1 ARRVLAQ
8 VRIRGA
14 SRRVSRVKQGNG
26 AARAR
31 KCGGQSSPGRYLPED
46 DIGDRWTGLDA
57 EHPCLEYGGRMLC
70 KPRHRKRAAVRQHD
84 DDWLARREH
93 FARELELT
101 CRNADVGSAA
111 RLAAQVEMLSY
122 HEHGRIGGL
131 DELDRRGDARR
142 VVIPR
147 IGARGV

>member
-1 ARRVLAQ
+1 NRRLLVRSHAFAIDVEVRVVERRVAQPVAEGEQRRDRLIHVACRVLAQ

-57 EHPCLEYGGRMLC
+57 EHPCLEY
-70 KPRHRKRAAVRQHD
+70 
-84 DDWLARREH
+84 
-93 FARELELT
+93 
-101 CRNADVGSAA
+101 
-111 RLAAQVEMLSY
+111 
-122 HEHGRIGGL
+122 
-131 DELDRRGDARR
+131 
-142 VVIPR
+142 
-147 IGARGV
+147 